1 MNKDKLTN
9 DTTSGKTQLNP
20 ISGSDGFD
28 GSHNLPA
35 KGDSCS
41 ENTPS
46 SPTGSDNSSGKGDTL
61 SSPTGSDNPPHKG
74 KANSDSAPTGSDNPP
89 HKGDSSLPSTPGS
102 DNSPPKGKA
111 DSGSAPR
118 GSDDSSPKGDSS
130 PPSSRPR
137 PPITIGK
144 PSKYEN
150 SDATSSDGGSDNPGG
165 KG

>member
-28 GSHNLPA
+28 GSDNPPP

-46 SPTGSDNSSGKGDTL
+46 SPTGSA
-61 SSPTGSDNPPHKG
+61 NPPY
-74 KANSDSAPTGSDNPP
+74 
-89 HKGDSSLPSTPGS
+89 KGDSSSPSIPGS

-111 DSGSAPR
+111 NSGSAPIV
-118 GSDDSSPKGDSS
+118 SDNPSPK
-130 PPSSRPR
+130 PQPSSSIR
-137 PPITIGK
+137 K
-144 PSKYEN
+144 PSKTE
-150 SDATSSDGGSDNPGG
+150 GGDSDNPSSKGVGSNSPSNPGGSNHTGG
-165 KG
+165 KGK